1 MKLRAKDFASSLWL
15 ILGIIVALIII
26 INDWVRAASIAVNA
40 VGLVIVYASVYLIAS
55 AAMEGPPR
63 PRRPIL
69 FVLFGIL
76 YLVTWPVIIG
86 RALARHHTFDAICFS
101 LLAVGAFIWLGIYC
115 GIFFNRR

>member
-40 VGLVIVYASVYLIAS
+40 VGLVIVYAS
-55 AAMEGPPR
+55 R